1 MASDDQYYCCP
12 AWDRCPTDSNPFL
25 VEGSRKP
32 LGCNWMAN
40 NCPEGYRFYLHIF
53 ILKAQ
58 FSCEGSKDR
67 AICCKSRPSSAQCP
81 VGQSPFLYA
90 KRPLVCPPGKKS
102 CPAGYDCVT
111 ARNGGLS
118 ICCSSLDHQTP
129 ECVYGYGF
137 YDAGSLSFSTL

>member
-12 AWDRCPTDSNPFL
+12 AWDRCPSDSTPFL

-40 NCPEGYRFYLHIF
+40 NCPEGY
-53 ILKAQ
+53 
-58 FSCEGSKDR
+58 SCEGSKDR

-81 VGQSPFLYA
+81 IGTVKCLLTSKLSIFISGQSPFLYA

-102 CPAGYDCVT
+102 CPMGYDCVP
-111 ARNGGLS
+111 ARNGGLN
-118 ICCSSLDHQTP
+118 ICCSSIDHQTP
-129 ECVYGYGF
+129 ECVRP
-137 YDAGSLSFSTL
+137 AQPTLEII